1 MRSTRRWR
9 MRVAA
14 SVNRMQATY
23 NGRPQ
28 APRPEASV
36 KVAHTSAAAAHPAI
50 VVAEPSLADWLRA
63 RAGEQA
69 RGALA
74 VLDPAL
80 PLPACA
86 ADAQALREMLD
97 LLDLLRADEEV
108 LLAAIVHAAPGWA
121 SRVDDLEAAARAR
134 VQVLVEGQCAA
145 GQVWSLHAGR
155 AANVR
160 AEGLRRLLLALVK
173 DLRAILIL
181 LARQLVRMRH
191 AGDLPESERVALAQL
206 AADIHA
212 PLANR
217 LGIWQLKWEL
227 EDLAFRYLH
236 PDTYKRIARL
246 LDEKRVSRERYI
258 EKVKARIR
266 QALADAGI
274 HAEVAGRPKHIFSI
288 WKKMQRKNV
297 PFGELYDV
305 RAVRVLVKDVA
316 TCYAALGVVHQLWP
330 PIPAEF
336 DDYIANPKGN
346 NYRSLHTAVIGP
358 EGRAL
363 EVQVRSHEMH
373 AHSELGV
380 AAHWRYKEGQN
391 GIGRGSPQADAGFDR
406 KIAWMRQLL
415 DRTDAEGGDESLLA
429 GLRADL
435 VEDRVY
441 LLTPRGEVIDLP
453 RGGTVLDFAYHV
465 HTEVGHRC
473 RGAKVNGRIV
483 PLNFQPTTGDRV
495 EILTAKTAEP
505 RRDWLLAGSGFLAS
519 ARSRDKVRGWF
530 HKQDRARNLQA
541 GRELLEKELK
551 RLALHQH
558 DLAPAL
564 ARFHLTNMDEL
575 HIAVALGDVGP
586 SQVARALHDHAQAL
600 LRSEA
605 EKKAQAVRSEAK
617 ARPARPSD
625 RFVVEGVGNLL
636 TQIARCCQP
645 VAGDAIIGYLT
656 RGRGVSIHR
665 QGCAA
670 LQRLVAGHAERLLPV
685 EWGQGGHA
693 SYSVDV
699 QVRGIDRKGLL
710 KDVANLIAQHGVHV
724 LAVNSRLE
732 EARGL
737 ADIRFTLKVRDFDQL
752 GQLLG
757 RLNAVPGVDEARRLG

>member
-1 MRSTRRWR
+1 MP
-9 MRVAA
+9 
-14 SVNRMQATY
+14 ATY
-23 NGRPQ
+23 KEPVRGGLVQTIHNVSHSYT
-28 APRPEASV
+28 ADAV
-36 KVAHTSAAAAHPAI
+36 KARATTDAAAETALQEWLSAHVGA
-50 VVAEPSLADWLRA
+50 S
-63 RAGEQA
+63 A

-74 VLDPAL
+74 ALDGAAPPAIT
-80 PLPACA
+80 PL
-86 ADAQALREMLD
+86 DAQALIESLGLLEM
-97 LLDLLRADEEV
+97 LRADEEV
-108 LLAAIVHAAPGWA
+108 LLAAIVHAIPAWRPQLDRLDAG
-121 SRVDDLEAAARAR
+121 AR
-134 VQVLVEGQCAA
+134 VRVQALIDGQHAA
-145 GQVWSLHAGR
+145 EQVWTLHAGR
-155 AANVR
+155 AQHVR

-181 LARQLVRMRH
+181 LARQLVRMR
-191 AGDLPESERVALAQL
+191 AAPALPEAERTALAQL
-206 AADIHA
+206 CADIHA

-227 EDLAFRYLH
+227 EDLAFRHLQ

-246 LDEKRVSRERYI
+246 LDEKRGDRERFI
-258 EKVKARIR
+258 EDVKARIR
-266 QALADAGI
+266 TALGEAGI
-274 HAEVAGRPKHIFSI
+274 HADVAGRPKHIYSI
-288 WKKMQRKNV
+288 WKKMQRKDV

-305 RAVRVLVKDVA
+305 RAVRVLVDDVA
-316 TCYAALGVVHQLWP
+316 TCYAALGVVHQLWSP
-330 PIPAEF
+330 VPTEF

-358 EGRAL
+358 GGRAL
-363 EVQVRSHEMH
+363 EVQIRTHDMH

-380 AAHWRYKEGQN
+380 AAHWRYKEG
-391 GIGRGSPQADAGFDR
+391 RGTAASDAGFDR

-415 DRTDAEGGDESLLA
+415 DRSDADGDDESLLA

-483 PLNFQPTTGDRV
+483 PLNFRPSTGDRV
-495 EILTAKTAEP
+495 EILTAKTSEP
-505 RRDWLLAGSGFLAS
+505 RRDWLMTGSGFLAS

-530 HKQDRARNLQA
+530 HKLDRARNLHD
-541 GRELLEKELK
+541 GKELLEKELK
-551 RLALHQH
+551 RLALHQS

-564 ARFHLTNMDEL
+564 AKFHLANIDEL

-586 SQVARALHDHAQAL
+586 SQVARALHEHAQAL

-605 EKKAQAVRSEAK
+605 EKKLPQVRPEARL
-617 ARPARPSD
+617 RPARPSD

-645 VAGDAIIGYLT
+645 VAGDAIVGYLT

-665 QGCAA
+665 QSCAA
-670 LQRLVAGHAERLLPV
+670 LERLLARNPERMLPV
-685 EWGQGGHA
+685 EWGEGGGA

-710 KDVANLIAQHGVHV
+710 KDLANIIAQQGVHV
-724 LAVNSRLE
+724 LAFNSRLE

-737 ADIRFTLKVRDFDQL
+737 SDFRFTLKVKDLDQL

-757 RLNAVPGVDEARRLG
+757 RLNALPGVDDARRLG